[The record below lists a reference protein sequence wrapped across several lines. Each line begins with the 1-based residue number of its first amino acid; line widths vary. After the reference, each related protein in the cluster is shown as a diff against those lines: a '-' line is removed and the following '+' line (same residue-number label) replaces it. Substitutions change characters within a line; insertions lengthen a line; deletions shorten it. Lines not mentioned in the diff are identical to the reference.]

1 MVDILQNVVY
11 GFGVA
16 LQPMN
21 LMYCFFGVLI
31 GTLVGVLPGLG
42 PAAAIALLLP
52 TTFKVAPVSATI
64 MLAGI
69 YYGAMYVSTVTKWP
83 GKGERGL
90 L

>member
-1 MVDILQNVVY
+1 MIEILQNVIY
-11 GFGVA
+11 GFSVA
-16 LQPMN
+16 LQPVH

-52 TTFKVAPVSATI
+52 ATFKFTPVAATI

-69 YYGAMYVSTVTKWP
+69 YYGAMYGGSTTSIRSRFRP
-83 GKGERGL
+83 A
-90 L
+90 